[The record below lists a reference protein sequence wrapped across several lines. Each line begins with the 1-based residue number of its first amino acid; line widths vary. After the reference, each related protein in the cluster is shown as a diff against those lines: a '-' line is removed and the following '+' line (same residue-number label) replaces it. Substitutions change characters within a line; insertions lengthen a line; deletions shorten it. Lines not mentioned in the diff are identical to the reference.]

1 MPFVRITVDP
11 LLNAILIDQGGVVS
25 ESRLGRRWAGH
36 FLAQLVARHRKSEP
50 LVLECLQA
58 ELQRLGQPQALN
70 RTQVQ
75 RIIKAIE
82 AAFAGMGAL
91 SPQLVHA
98 PGDQCGGPWRLNSP
112 EGTRWEVRH
121 RQQEGVVQA
130 PQQRGLWHSPL
141 LCREPALADLH
152 LLMRNL
158 MVADDLHRHSD
169 FQAAHEV
176 LQAAYEAPLT
186 PEGLQLVLL
195 KDAYALKHHG
205 EYGPA
210 RQCCLRI
217 IQLGETSHKAPG
229 MASVAKFM
237 LDRIR
242 YDENPAVAYES
253 LRHTAQPPEH
263 LNAPD
268 RTALAEWHN
277 LQALLARRHMVAAPR
292 EAEQAHGLA
301 LAHFESALY
310 LRMAAQDAA
319 KVPDVLFNLA
329 FHLQKAHGL
338 GLCGLLEVCQWY
350 GMAVHYDHRHNLM
363 GSSCWDYLFMGQ
375 LWLDH
380 HGELQALM
388 RQSVVIQSELRSALL
403 LDNRHPWQ
411 GEFFTEGIR
420 RSHLTGDARQQ
431 AIALVLALRFAHL
444 WPHPGLPRQ
453 AHERDLRALLQAH
466 PALHRQL
473 VEDGYDDVLTP
484 LGPALPNAR

>member
-1 MPFVRITVDP
+1 MPIVRITVDP
-11 LLNAILIDQGGVVS
+11 LLNAILIDQGGVVT

-36 FLAQLVARHRKSEP
+36 FLAQLVARHRKNEP
-50 LVLECLQA
+50 LVLDCLQA

-70 RTQVQ
+70 RTQIQ
-75 RIIKAIE
+75 RLIKAIE
-82 AAFAGMGAL
+82 VAFSGMGSRA
-91 SPQLVHA
+91 PQLAHA
-98 PGDQCGGPWRLNSP
+98 PGDQCGGPWRLSSP
-112 EGTRWEVRH
+112 EGTRWVVRH
-121 RQQEGVVQA
+121 RQQEGVVQP
-130 PQQRGLWHSPL
+130 PQQRGQWQSPL
-141 LCREPALADLH
+141 LCNDPALADLRQ
-152 LLMRNL
+152 LMCTL

-169 FQAAHEV
+169 FQAAHEE
-176 LQAAYEAPLT
+176 LQDAYEAALT

-205 EYGPA
+205 EYGAA

-217 IQLGETSHKAPG
+217 IQLGDTSHKAPG
-229 MASVAKFM
+229 MASLAKFM

-263 LNAPD
+263 LHAPD

-277 LQALLARRHMVAAPR
+277 LQALLARRHMMAAPR

-329 FHLQKAHGL
+329 FHLQKAHAL
-338 GLCGLLEVCQWY
+338 GLCSLLEVCQWY
-350 GMAVHYDHRHNLM
+350 GMAVQYDHRHNLM

-375 LWLDH
+375 LWLEH
-380 HGELQALM
+380 HQELHSLM
-388 RQSVVIQSELRSALL
+388 RQSAAIQGELNNALL
-403 LDNRHPWQ
+403 LDDRHPWQ
-411 GEFFTEGIR
+411 GEFFTESLR

-431 AIALVLALRFAHL
+431 AIALILALRFGRRWAHPSVPL
-444 WPHPGLPRQ
+444 Q
-453 AHERDLRALLQAH
+453 AHERDLQALLQAH
-466 PALHRQL
+466 SGLQQQL
-473 VEDGYDDVLTP
+473 LEDGYDDFLAP
-484 LGPALPNAR
+484 SGAAPPSAS